1 MPNIE
6 AKTILKKSFINLIY
20 YSASIQLDI
29 NIFGTLQVAYKFMR
43 DIFLLL
49 GSNLNNREKSLSD
62 AWKLIN
68 EEIGPVQNSSSVYET
83 AAWGKKDQ
91 PAFLNQVLYLK
102 SDVSA
107 RELLNHVLRIEK
119 LLGRKRIE
127 HWGARTID
135 IDILFYGEE
144 IIKQFDLIIPHQL
157 LHERRFVLK
166 PLAEIAP
173 DLLHPI
179 IKKSIN
185 QLLTELTDNL
195 SVIRLVNHN

>member
-1 MPNIE
+1 
-6 AKTILKKSFINLIY
+6 
-20 YSASIQLDI
+20 
-29 NIFGTLQVAYKFMR
+29 MR

-49 GSNLNNREKSLSD
+49 GSNLNNREKSLTD
-62 AWKLIN
+62 ARQLIG
-68 EEIGPVQNSSSVYET
+68 EEIGQVQTSSSIYET
-83 AAWGKKDQ
+83 AAWGKTDQ

-102 SDVSA
+102 SDISA
-107 RELLNHVLRIEK
+107 RELLSHVLRIEK

-135 IDILFYGEE
+135 IDILFYGGE
-144 IIKQFDLIIPHQL
+144 IIEESDLIIPHQL

-173 DLLHPI
+173 DLLHPV

-185 QLLTELTDNL
+185 QLLTDLTDSL
-195 SVIRLVNHN
+195 SVKRLVSQQ